1 MAFREKT
8 VIAILLLVARL
19 LCDDEAMSGEIKSL
33 ATRINVAPQ
42 EVAA

>member
-1 MAFREKT
+1 MTFREKT

-19 LCDDEAMSGEIKSL
+19 MCDDEVMSGEIKSI
-33 ATRINVAPQ
+33 ATRVSVYK